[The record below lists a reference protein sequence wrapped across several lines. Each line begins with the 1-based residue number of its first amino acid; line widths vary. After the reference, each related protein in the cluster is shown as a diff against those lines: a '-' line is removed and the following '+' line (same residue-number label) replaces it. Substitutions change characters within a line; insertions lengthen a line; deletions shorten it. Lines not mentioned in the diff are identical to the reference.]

1 MYKKKKNISA
11 YTCQTANRQM
21 IPMTPALPSVEHPL
35 AGGGMS
41 STSSADLLSTV
52 TFCISDKHEPFLQ
65 IFEVSCRNTLQNV
78 VFNISGH

>member
-41 STSSADLLSTV
+41 STSSADLL
-52 TFCISDKHEPFLQ
+52 
-65 IFEVSCRNTLQNV
+65 
-78 VFNISGH
+78 

>member
-41 STSSADLLSTV
+41 STSSADLLSIV
-52 TFCISDKHEPFLQ
+52 TFLQ
-65 IFEVSCRNTLQNV
+65 ELLYFSSNGSKIECN
-78 VFNISGH
+78 